1 MPFRASVPP
10 ILREMQ
16 ALRALGVWRLMLQ
29 ALVTGGI
36 TGAVIGL
43 FMNDAIIWISTYG
56 MNHDAYVSQSAEYLI
71 RTNVGKLIATAV
83 VMVWNFVTRK
93 WLLDD
98 THTNATNRLKKKEN
112 RLSPE
117 ELEAKWENSFS
128 HKLGVWSLEHTPKGW
143 PK

>member
-43 FMNDAIIWISTYG
+43 FRQ
-56 MNHDAYVSQSAEYLI
+56 AYTLI
-71 RTNVGKLIATAV
+71 NAAV
-83 VMVWNFVTRK
+83 VDYLHGHSLSDPLVGASISIMI
-93 WLLDD
+93 LL
-98 THTNATNRLKKKEN
+98 
-112 RLSPE
+112 
-117 ELEAKWENSFS
+117 
-128 HKLGVWSLEHTPKGW
+128 
-143 PK
+143 